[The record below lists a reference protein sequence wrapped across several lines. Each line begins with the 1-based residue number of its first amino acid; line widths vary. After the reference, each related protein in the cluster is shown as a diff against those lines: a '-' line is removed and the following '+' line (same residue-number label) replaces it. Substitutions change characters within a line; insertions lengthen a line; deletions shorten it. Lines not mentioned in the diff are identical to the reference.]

1 MDVGALAGGD
11 DVPRRADSVEGGL
24 EIVPLEMYD
33 SARAKIEANLR
44 WLFAKA
50 YGEGKC
56 ISFLQSPSYKQFLSS
71 ELYCRVCGLLL
82 KGDQASALTSHQ
94 AVIQTLARRGICV
107 READDTPVSYDDL
120 SSTPIKMSSH
130 IPLIDALMMA
140 YTVEM
145 MAVERVVVSVKRFST
160 FCASKELPFD
170 MEDAMLFWIN
180 KVILKTREL
189 SEKELK
195 MKQPLMDSP
204 CHQKSPSKWYWKLVP
219 VRYRREHL
227 SCWPFPH
234 LAVMEDLMKD
244 VCDGAALL
252 AVVHFYCP
260 EYMRLDDICLKEV
273 PSLSD
278 SVYNIHLLREF
289 SNEYLNRCFYLH
301 TEDLL
306 YSPPVLKHNVMV
318 FIAEL
323 FWWFEVVKPDFVK
336 PRDLQEIKDVRAS
349 LQPKSSRPHVPISNA
364 TKRSL
369 LTPSPSADSLATAA
383 TPDGCMRYYL
393 HPEESLSVFRTNRSP
408 SHPLLPLRQ
417 RPQKPTQRE
426 ENSELRNRSNSL
438 SRMDGLML
446 GSQFAWTER
455 KQRPISQMEMDW
467 ERVCGDNISL
477 ARSISKDSLASNVV
491 VITPRH
497 RINGQPLPQTR
508 HYDNQEEEE
517 ELLAVINPEGAS
529 ASRDARPESFFLEP
543 LQPAVLRPNKEKTEV
558 SKWEESGEGRSQ
570 GRRGAYTPTECTLN
584 RTFTPIGS
592 IEQANSRAQSPGSF
606 FLHDDA
612 VCVRDSPLDDAECVR
627 DSPLGGWEDIASD
640 SEFEED
646 DEMEVQEQEISK
658 AVLMHAGRKC
668 MGLGEE
674 EESAKLREDVC
685 LRERY
690 DKEAAS
696 GRASPCPS
704 MLSQASSTSTG
715 TGRLT
720 SFAER
725 RRHRVGFPDGCCSTG
740 SSQTTTPDGSESVQ
754 FPSDASPGT
763 LGGRP
768 GLASELVH
776 LRMQLEEKRRAIEM
790 QKKKME
796 NLSARQRL
804 QLGKAAFLHVVKRGR
819 SDTLPH
825 PLKTVIGCKKKALA
839 KDDSCVE
846 ILKAQGKDAE
856 SKETPVEEDKDN
868 RLSVTGGGGASDDVG
883 GEPDLGECSRSI
895 ELLNEAI
902 GAIQQQMMQLSLQ
915 QDLLMKQTIQ
925 CPQETK
931 PSTVPPLNEHPPE
944 QPETKSRLSV
954 QFTETLSTVTKRP
967 PRLSSSRTPR
977 TKPSDLKLSK
987 DANSRPAAKA
997 STPTPGGR
1005 TPLAESEE
1013 EGGAKE
1019 GGHGSKG
1026 IIRNT
1031 TFRQQDA
1038 ANRRADSL
1046 DSPQNKLPLLEPSPV
1061 DPTQERSESGGS
1073 GKENVPIPSEENRT
1087 KAQLIEVDLSDLAE
1101 PTETSTEPDEEQ
1113 KSGLGFFFK
1122 DDQKA
1127 EDELAKKRAAFLLKQ
1142 QRKAEEAR
1150 IRKQQLEAES
1160 ELKRDEARRKAEEER
1175 VRKEEEKARRELIKQ
1190 EYLRR
1195 KQQELLEEQGVTKP
1209 RPRNRRPRPKSLHRA
1224 ESSCSAPVSLCSA
1237 PSGSSLSLASAATEG
1252 DSVASG
1258 GASSHRMIRKQ
1269 RMSWLRRGLRS
1280 SSNSSVRPK
1289 RHEYVS
1295 SRWRRG
1301 QSSNEMKP
1309 GINHGRSSV
1318 PLRKAEE
1325 ERVRKEEEKA
1335 RRELIKQEYLSRKQ
1349 QELLEEQ
1356 GVTKPRPRNRRPRP
1370 KSLHRAESSC
1380 SAQHHSSSLQRLV
1393 FVLLPPDRL
1402 SHWPLLLLKVTVWR
1416 QEGPVHT
1423 GEWEQTISH
1432 CCLAGKVNEAQKN
1445 AILEEIERCESNHL
1459 IILFRD
1465 GGCQFRALYVY
1476 SPETEEIVK
1485 LKGTGPRAISR
1496 KMIDR
1501 LYKYSS
1507 DRKQF
1512 TVIPAKSVS
1521 VSVDALTIHGH
1532 LWQAKRPSTSKRK

>member
-1 MDVGALAGGD
+1 MVTHQCCLILGHWMDVGALAGGD
-11 DVPRRADSVEGGL
+11 GVLRRADSVEGGL

-50 YGEGKC
+50 YGEEHIPADLRDPFYRDQYCVEHIKPPVL
-56 ISFLQSPSYKQFLSS
+56 SLLLSS
-71 ELYCRVCGLLL
+71 ELYCRVCVLLL
-82 KGDQASALTSHQ
+82 KGDQASALSSHQ
-94 AVIQTLARRGICV
+94 DVIHTLARRGMCV
-107 READDTPVSYDDL
+107 READDTPVSCDDL

-140 YTVEM
+140 YTLEM
-145 MAVERVVVSVKRFST
+145 MATERVVSSVKRFSS

-170 MEDAMLFWIN
+170 VEDTMLFWIN

-195 MKQPLMDSP
+195 IKQPLLDSP
-204 CHQKSPSKWYWKLVP
+204 CHQKPDLMNALAHCMLEPVEFSRV

-227 SCWPFPH
+227 SGRPFPH
-234 LAVMEDLMKD
+234 LAVMEDLVKD
-244 VCDGAALL
+244 VCDGKALL
-252 AVVHFYCP
+252 ALIHFYCP

-306 YSPPVLKHNVMV
+306 YGPPVLKHNVMV

-349 LQPKSSRPHVPISNA
+349 FQPKSPCLHVHISSA
-364 TKRSL
+364 TKRSF
-369 LTPSPSADSLATAA
+369 LTPSPSADSLATAV

-393 HPEESLSVFRTNRSP
+393 HPEETLSVTNRSPSHSP

-417 RPQKPTQRE
+417 RPQKPTQVE

-438 SRMDGLML
+438 SRKDGLML
-446 GSQFAWTER
+446 GPQFAWTER

-467 ERVCGDNISL
+467 ERVCGDNINL
-477 ARSISKDSLASNVV
+477 ARSISKDSLASNVIS
-491 VITPRH
+491 ITPRH

-508 HYDNQEEEE
+508 HYDSQEEEE
-517 ELLAVINPEGAS
+517 ELLAVINTEDDT
-529 ASRDARPESFFLEP
+529 RTESFFLEP
-543 LQPAVLRPNKEKTEV
+543 LQPAALRPNKEKTGI

-570 GRRGAYTPTECTLN
+570 GCQGTYTPTECPLN
-584 RTFTPIGS
+584 HTFTPIGS
-592 IEQANSRAQSPGSF
+592 IEQASSRAQSPGSF
-606 FLHDDA
+606 L
-612 VCVRDSPLDDAECVR
+612 LQDDAECVL
-627 DSPLGGWEDIASD
+627 DSPLRGWEDITSD

-646 DEMEVQEQEISK
+646 DEIEVQELSK
-658 AVLMHAGRKC
+658 VVLMQAGRKC
-668 MGLGEE
+668 MGLREE
-674 EESAKLREDVC
+674 KESVKLREDVC
-685 LRERY
+685 LSERD
-690 DKEAAS
+690 DKEGAS

-715 TGRLT
+715 TGRMT

-725 RRHRVGFPDGCCSTG
+725 RRHKVGFPDGCYSTG
-740 SSQTTTPDGSESVQ
+740 SSLATTPDKSESVQ
-754 FPSDASPGT
+754 FPLDVTPGT
-763 LGGRP
+763 PGGRP

-776 LRMQLEEKRRAIEM
+776 LRMQLEEKRRSIEM

-796 NLSARQRL
+796 NHSARKRL
-804 QLGKAAFLHVVKRGR
+804 QLGKAAFLHVVKKGR

-825 PLKTVIGCKKKALA
+825 PLKTVIGFKEKTLA

-846 ILKAQGKDAE
+846 ILKSQGKNTD
-856 SKETPVEEDKDN
+856 SKETLVEEDKDN
-868 RLSVTGGGGASDDVG
+868 RLSITGGGGASDDVG
-883 GEPDLGECSRSI
+883 GEPDLSECSHSI

-915 QDLLMKQTIQ
+915 QNLLIKQATQ
-925 CPQETK
+925 SPQETK
-931 PSTVPPLNEHPPE
+931 PSTVPPLNEHLPE
-944 QPETKSRLSV
+944 QPETKSRLNV
-954 QFTETLSTVTKRP
+954 QFTETLSTATKRS
-967 PRLSSSRTPR
+967 PRLSSSHTARK
-977 TKPSDLKLSK
+977 KPIDLKLSK
-987 DANSRPAAKA
+987 DANIRPAAKA
-997 STPTPGGR
+997 STLTPGGR
-1005 TPLAESEE
+1005 TPRAENEDE
-1013 EGGAKE
+1013 DGAKA
-1019 GGHGSKG
+1019 GGRGSKG
-1026 IIRNT
+1026 IIRKT
-1031 TFRQQDA
+1031 PFRLQDA
-1038 ANRRADSL
+1038 ENRHVDSL
-1046 DSPQNKLPLLEPSPV
+1046 NSPQNGLPLLEPSPV
-1061 DPTQERSESGGS
+1061 DQTREWSDTSGS
-1073 GKENVPIPSEENRT
+1073 GKENVPNLSEENRT

-1101 PTETSTEPDEEQ
+1101 PAETSTEPDREQ
-1113 KSGLGFFFK
+1113 KNGLGFFFK

-1175 VRKEEEKARRELIKQ
+1175 VRKEEEKTRRELIKQ

-1195 KQQELLEEQGVTKP
+1195 KQQELLEEQGATKP

-1224 ESSCSAPVSLCSA
+1224 EYSCSAPVSLCSA
-1237 PSGSSLSLASAATEG
+1237 PSGSSLSLASAATDG

-1258 GASSHRMIRKQ
+1258 GDSSHR
-1269 RMSWLRRGLRS
+1269 GE
-1280 SSNSSVRPK
+1280 SVESFP
-1289 RHEYVS
+1289 
-1295 SRWRRG
+1295 
-1301 QSSNEMKP
+1301 
-1309 GINHGRSSV
+1309 I
-1318 PLRKAEE
+1318 
-1325 ERVRKEEEKA
+1325 
-1335 RRELIKQEYLSRKQ
+1335 LSRNASRNMERDWDNGSTASSIASVAEYNGPRLFK
-1349 QELLEEQ
+1349 EPSAKSN
-1356 GVTKPRPRNRRPRP
+1356 KPIIQN
-1370 KSLHRAESSC
+1370 AI
-1380 SAQHHSSSLQRLV
+1380 A
-1393 FVLLPPDRL
+1393 
-1402 SHWPLLLLKVTVWR
+1402 
-1416 QEGPVHT
+1416 
-1423 GEWEQTISH
+1423 H

-1465 GGCQFRALYVY
+1465 GGCQFRALYIY

-1532 LWQAKRPSTSKRK
+1532 LWQAKRPSTSKRT

>member
-11 DVPRRADSVEGGL
+11 GGPRRADSVEGGL

-50 YGEGKC
+50 YGEEHIPTDLRDPFYTDQYCVEHIKPPVL
-56 ISFLQSPSYKQFLSS
+56 SLLLSS

-82 KGDQASALTSHQ
+82 KGEQASALTSHQ
-94 AVIQTLARRGICV
+94 AVIQTLARRGIYV
-107 READDTPVSYDDL
+107 REPDDTPVSHDDL

-145 MAVERVVVSVKRFST
+145 MAVERVVASVKRFSS

-204 CHQKSPSKWYWKLVP
+204 CHQKPDLMNALAHCMLEPVEFSRV

-227 SCWPFPH
+227 SSRSFPH
-234 LAVMEDLMKD
+234 LSVMEDLMKD

-273 PSLSD
+273 TSLSD

-306 YSPPVLKHNVMV
+306 YGPPVLKHNVMV

-336 PRDLQEIKDVRAS
+336 PRDLQEIKD
-349 LQPKSSRPHVPISNA
+349 
-364 TKRSL
+364 
-369 LTPSPSADSLATAA
+369 ADSLATAA
-383 TPDGCMRYYL
+383 NPDGCMRYYL
-393 HPEESLSVFRTNRSP
+393 HPEESLSVNRSP
-408 SHPLLPLRQ
+408 PPSHSLLPLRR
-417 RPQKPTQRE
+417 RPQKTSQGE
-426 ENSELRNRSNSL
+426 ESSELRNRSNSL

-446 GSQFAWTER
+446 GSQLAWTER
-455 KQRPISQMEMDW
+455 RQRPISQMETDW
-467 ERVCGDNISL
+467 ERICGDNISL
-477 ARSISKDSLASNVV
+477 ARSISKDSLASNVIS
-491 VITPRH
+491 ITPRH
-497 RINGQPLPQTR
+497 RINGQPLPQTCN
-508 HYDNQEEEE
+508 HDNQEEEE
-517 ELLAVINPEGAS
+517 ELLAVISPEGAA
-529 ASRDARPESFFLEP
+529 ASRNSFFLEP
-543 LQPAVLRPNKEKTEV
+543 LQPAVLRPNKEKMGI
-558 SKWEESGEGRSQ
+558 SKREESGEGRGQ
-570 GRRGAYTPTECTLN
+570 GRRGAHTPTECILN
-584 RTFTPIGS
+584 RTFTPINS
-592 IEQANSRAQSPGSF
+592 LEQEDSRAQSPGSF

-612 VCVRDSPLDDAECVR
+612 ECVR
-627 DSPLGGWEDIASD
+627 DSPLGAWEDIVSD

-646 DEMEVQEQEISK
+646 EDVDVPEHELSK
-658 AVLMHAGRKC
+658 ALLMQAGRKC
-668 MGLGEE
+668 MGFGEE
-674 EESAKLREDVC
+674 EESVKLREDVC
-685 LRERY
+685 VHERD
-690 DKEAAS
+690 DKEGTS

-704 MLSQASSTSTG
+704 VLSQASSTSTG
-715 TGRLT
+715 RMT

-725 RRHRVGFPDGCCSTG
+725 RRHRVGFPDGCPSTG
-740 SSQTTTPDGSESVQ
+740 SSQTTTPDGSESMH
-754 FPSDASPGT
+754 FPSDKSPGT
-763 LGGRP
+763 PGGRP

-776 LRMQLEEKRRAIEM
+776 LRMQLEEKRRAIES
-790 QKKKME
+790 QKRKME
-796 NLSARQRL
+796 NLSARQRQ
-804 QLGKAAFLHVVKRGR
+804 QLGKAAFLHVVKKGR

-825 PLKTVIGCKKKALA
+825 PLKTGIMFEKPLA
-839 KDDSCVE
+839 KDDACVE
-846 ILKAQGKDAE
+846 VLKARGKGPE
-856 SKETPVEEDKDN
+856 HKETSVTPLEDKDN
-868 RLSVTGGGGASDDVG
+868 RLSVMGGDGASDDMG
-883 GEPDLGECSRSI
+883 GELDLSECSRSI

-902 GAIQQQMMQLSLQ
+902 GAIQQQMMQMSLQ

-925 CPQETK
+925 SPQEQPQTK
-931 PSTVPPLNEHPPE
+931 PSAVPTLNEQPPE
-944 QPETKSRLSV
+944 QHETKSRFSV
-954 QFTETLSTVTKRP
+954 HFTESFSNATKRP

-977 TKPSDLKLSK
+977 AKPSDFKLSK
-987 DANSRPAAKA
+987 DTNSRPALKA

-1005 TPLAESEE
+1005 TPRAENEE
-1013 EGGAKE
+1013 EGGVKD
-1019 GGHGSKG
+1019 GGHGLKG

-1031 TFRQQDA
+1031 TFKLKESA
-1038 ANRRADSL
+1038 YRRSDIL
-1046 DSPQNKLPLLEPSPV
+1046 DSPQIELPSAEPPPDDS
-1061 DPTQERSESGGS
+1061 TQERSKSSASGE
-1073 GKENVPIPSEENRT
+1073 ENVPVPSEENRT
-1087 KAQLIEVDLSDLAE
+1087 KQLIEVDLSELAE
-1101 PTETSTEPDEEQ
+1101 PSEGGTEPDGEQ

-1150 IRKQQLEAES
+1150 IRKQQLEVES
-1160 ELKRDEARRKAEEER
+1160 ELKRDEARRKAEEDR
-1175 VRKEEEKARRELIKQ
+1175 VRKEEEKSRRELIKQ

-1195 KQQELLEEQGVTKP
+1195 KQEELLEEQGVTKP
-1209 RPRNRRPRPKSLHRA
+1209 RPRSRRPRPKSLHRA

-1258 GASSHRMIRKQ
+1258 GASSHR
-1269 RMSWLRRGLRS
+1269 GE
-1280 SSNSSVRPK
+1280 SVESFP
-1289 RHEYVS
+1289 
-1295 SRWRRG
+1295 
-1301 QSSNEMKP
+1301 
-1309 GINHGRSSV
+1309 I
-1318 PLRKAEE
+1318 
-1325 ERVRKEEEKA
+1325 
-1335 RRELIKQEYLSRKQ
+1335 LSRNASRNMERDWENGSTASSITSVAEYNGPRLFK
-1349 QELLEEQ
+1349 EPSAKSN
-1356 GVTKPRPRNRRPRP
+1356 KPIIQN
-1370 KSLHRAESSC
+1370 AI
-1380 SAQHHSSSLQRLV
+1380 A
-1393 FVLLPPDRL
+1393 
-1402 SHWPLLLLKVTVWR
+1402 
-1416 QEGPVHT
+1416 
-1423 GEWEQTISH
+1423 H

-1512 TVIPAKSVS
+1512 NVIPAKSVS

-1532 LWQAKRPSTSKRK
+1532 LWQVKRPSTSKKK

>member
-11 DVPRRADSVEGGL
+11 GVPRRADSVEGGL

-50 YGEGKC
+50 YGEEHIPTDLRDPFYTDQYCVEHIKPPVL
-56 ISFLQSPSYKQFLSS
+56 SLLLSS

-107 READDTPVSYDDL
+107 READDAPVSHEDL

-140 YTVEM
+140 YMVEM
-145 MAVERVVVSVKRFST
+145 MAIDRVVASVKRFST

-180 KVILKTREL
+180 KVILKTRDL

-204 CHQKSPSKWYWKLVP
+204 CHQK

-227 SCWPFPH
+227 SGRPFPH

-252 AVVHFYCP
+252 AVIHFYCP

-306 YSPPVLKHNVMV
+306 YGPPVLKHNLMV

-364 TKRSL
+364 TKRSF

-393 HPEESLSVFRTNRSP
+393 HPEEPLSVANRSP
-408 SHPLLPLRQ
+408 SHSPSNPLLPLRQ
-417 RPQKPTQRE
+417 RQQKPTQGE

-446 GSQFAWTER
+446 GAQFAWTER

-467 ERVCGDNISL
+467 ERICGDNISL
-477 ARSISKDSLASNVV
+477 ARSISKDSLASNVIS
-491 VITPRH
+491 ITPRH

-517 ELLAVINPEGAS
+517 ELLAVINPEGAA

-543 LQPAVLRPNKEKTEV
+543 LQPAVLRPNKEKTGV

-570 GRRGAYTPTECTLN
+570 GCRGAYTPTECTLN

-592 IEQANSRAQSPGSF
+592 VEQASSRAQSPGSF
-606 FLHDDA
+606 FLH
-612 VCVRDSPLDDAECVR
+612 DDAECVR
-627 DSPLGGWEDIASD
+627 DSPLGGWEDIVSD
-640 SEFEED
+640 SEFDEED
-646 DEMEVQEQEISK
+646 EIEVQEQELSK
-658 AVLMHAGRKC
+658 VGRKC
-668 MGLGEE
+668 LGFGDE
-674 EESAKLREDVC
+674 EESAKLREDFC
-685 LRERY
+685 LRERE
-690 DKEAAS
+690 DKEGAS

-715 TGRLT
+715 TGRMT

-725 RRHRVGFPDGCCSTG
+725 RRHKIGFPDGCYSTG

-754 FPSDASPGT
+754 FPPDSSPGT
-763 LGGRP
+763 PGARP

-796 NLSARQRL
+796 NLSARQRQ
-804 QLGKAAFLHVVKRGR
+804 QLGKAAFLHVVKKGR

-825 PLKTVIGCKKKALA
+825 PLKTVIAFKEKPLA

-846 ILKAQGKDAE
+846 ILKAQGKDTVC
-856 SKETPVEEDKDN
+856 KETPVEEDKDN
-868 RLSVTGGGGASDDVG
+868 RGGASDEVG

-895 ELLNEAI
+895 DLLNEAI

-925 CPQETK
+925 SPQETK
-931 PSTVPPLNEHPPE
+931 PSTVPPSNE

-954 QFTETLSTVTKRP
+954 QFTETLSTATKRP

-977 TKPSDLKLSK
+977 TKPSELKLSK
-987 DANSRPAAKA
+987 DTNSRPAVKA
-997 STPTPGGR
+997 TTPTPGGR
-1005 TPLAESEE
+1005 TPRAESEE
-1013 EGGAKE
+1013 EGGANE
-1019 GGHGSKG
+1019 GGRGLKG

-1031 TFRQQDA
+1031 TFKLQDS
-1038 ANRRADSL
+1038 ANRRSDSL
-1046 DSPQNKLPLLEPSPV
+1046 ESPQSELPTVEPSSPV
-1061 DPTQERSESGGS
+1061 DPSRERSESAGS
-1073 GKENVPIPSEENRT
+1073 GKENVPVLVLSEENRA

-1101 PTETSTEPDEEQ
+1101 PTETSTEPDGEQ

-1150 IRKQQLEAES
+1150 IRKQHLEAES

-1258 GASSHRMIRKQ
+1258 GASSHR
-1269 RMSWLRRGLRS
+1269 GE
-1280 SSNSSVRPK
+1280 SVESFP
-1289 RHEYVS
+1289 
-1295 SRWRRG
+1295 
-1301 QSSNEMKP
+1301 
-1309 GINHGRSSV
+1309 I
-1318 PLRKAEE
+1318 
-1325 ERVRKEEEKA
+1325 
-1335 RRELIKQEYLSRKQ
+1335 LSRNASRNMERDWDNGSTASSITSVAEYNGPRLFK
-1349 QELLEEQ
+1349 EPSAKSN
-1356 GVTKPRPRNRRPRP
+1356 KPIIQN
-1370 KSLHRAESSC
+1370 AI
-1380 SAQHHSSSLQRLV
+1380 A
-1393 FVLLPPDRL
+1393 
-1402 SHWPLLLLKVTVWR
+1402 
-1416 QEGPVHT
+1416 
-1423 GEWEQTISH
+1423 H

-1465 GGCQFRALYVY
+1465 GGCQFRALYIY

-1521 VSVDALTIHGH
+1521 VSVDALTIHNH

>member
-1 MDVGALAGGD
+1 MDVGALAAGD
-11 DVPRRADSVEGGL
+11 GVPRRADSVEGGL
-24 EIVPLEMYD
+24 EVAPLEMYD

-44 WLFAKA
+44 WLFSKA
-50 YGEGKC
+50 YGEEHIPADLRDPFYTDQYCVEHIKPPVLC
-56 ISFLQSPSYKQFLSS
+56 LLLSS

-82 KGDQASALTSHQ
+82 KGDQASALGSHQ

-107 READDTPVSYDDL
+107 READDTPVSHDDL

-140 YTVEM
+140 YTLEM
-145 MAVERVVVSVKRFST
+145 MAIERVVASVKRFST

-170 MEDAMLFWIN
+170 TEDAMLFWIN

-227 SCWPFPH
+227 SGRPFPH

-252 AVVHFYCP
+252 AVIHFYCP

-306 YSPPVLKHNVMV
+306 YGPPVLKHNVMV

-364 TKRSL
+364 TKRSF

-383 TPDGCMRYYL
+383 TPEGCVRYYL
-393 HPEESLSVFRTNRSP
+393 HPEESSSVTNRSPSHSP

-417 RPQKPTQRE
+417 RQQKPTQGE
-426 ENSELRNRSNSL
+426 EHSELRNRSNSL

-477 ARSISKDSLASNVV
+477 ARSISKDSLASNVIS
-491 VITPRH
+491 ITPRH

-529 ASRDARPESFFLEP
+529 ASRDSKAEGFFLEP
-543 LQPAVLRPNKEKTEV
+543 LQPAVLRPNKEKTGV

-592 IEQANSRAQSPGSF
+592 TERASSRAQSPGSF
-606 FLHDDA
+606 FLHED
-612 VCVRDSPLDDAECVR
+612 VECVR
-627 DSPLGGWEDIASD
+627 DSPLGGWEDIVSD

-646 DEMEVQEQEISK
+646 EEIEVQEQELSK

-668 MGLGEE
+668 TGEE

-685 LRERY
+685 LRERD
-690 DKEAAS
+690 DKEGAS

-715 TGRLT
+715 TGRMT

-725 RRHRVGFPDGCCSTG
+725 RRHRVGFPDGCYSTG

-754 FPSDASPGT
+754 FPVDASPGT
-763 LGGRP
+763 PSGRP

-804 QLGKAAFLHVVKRGR
+804 QLGKAAFLHVVKKGR

-825 PLKTVIGCKKKALA
+825 PLKTGVAFKEKPLA

-846 ILKAQGKDAE
+846 VLKAQGKDSE
-856 SKETPVEEDKDN
+856 CKETPVEEDKDN
-868 RLSVTGGGGASDDVG
+868 RLSATGGGGASDDVG
-883 GEPDLGECSRSI
+883 GEPDLSECSRSI

-902 GAIQQQMMQLSLQ
+902 GAIQQQMMQLSVQ
-915 QDLLMKQTIQ
+915 QDLLMKQTVQ
-925 CPQETK
+925 SPPETK
-931 PSTVPPLNEHPPE
+931 PSTVPPLNELPPE
-944 QPETKSRLSV
+944 QPEVKSRLSV
-954 QFTETLSTVTKRP
+954 QFTETLSTATKRP

-987 DANSRPAAKA
+987 DTNGRPATKA

-1005 TPLAESEE
+1005 TPRAESEE
-1013 EGGAKE
+1013 EGGAKD
-1019 GGHGSKG
+1019 GGRGLKG

-1031 TFRQQDA
+1031 TFRLQDA

-1046 DSPQNKLPLLEPSPV
+1046 ESPQSELPPVEPSPV
-1061 DPTQERSESGGS
+1061 DLTRERSESSGS

-1101 PTETSTEPDEEQ
+1101 PAETSTETDGEQ

-1150 IRKQQLEAES
+1150 VRKQQLEAES

-1195 KQQELLEEQGVTKP
+1195 KQQELLEEQGVAKP

-1258 GASSHRMIRKQ
+1258 GASSHREE
-1269 RMSWLRRGLRS
+1269 
-1280 SSNSSVRPK
+1280 SVESFP
-1289 RHEYVS
+1289 V
-1295 SRWRRG
+1295 
-1301 QSSNEMKP
+1301 
-1309 GINHGRSSV
+1309 
-1318 PLRKAEE
+1318 
-1325 ERVRKEEEKA
+1325 
-1335 RRELIKQEYLSRKQ
+1335 LSRNASRNM
-1349 QELLEEQ
+1349 ERDWDNGSTASSITSVAEYN
-1356 GVTKPRPRNRRPRP
+1356 GPRLFKEPSA
-1370 KSLHRAESSC
+1370 KSNKAIIQN
-1380 SAQHHSSSLQRLV
+1380 A
-1393 FVLLPPDRL
+1393 
-1402 SHWPLLLLKVTVWR
+1402 
-1416 QEGPVHT
+1416 
-1423 GEWEQTISH
+1423 IAH

-1445 AILEEIERCESNHL
+1445 AVLEEIERCESNHL

-1521 VSVDALTIHGH
+1521 VSVDALTIHSY

>member
-11 DVPRRADSVEGGL
+11 CGPRRADSAEGGL

-50 YGEGKC
+50 YGEEHIPTDLRDPFYTDQYCVEHIKPPVL
-56 ISFLQSPSYKQFLSS
+56 SLLLSS

-82 KGDQASALTSHQ
+82 KGEQASALTSHQ
-94 AVIQTLARRGICV
+94 AVIQTLARRGIYV
-107 READDTPVSYDDL
+107 REPDDTPVSHDDL

-145 MAVERVVVSVKRFST
+145 MAVERVVASVKRFST

-195 MKQPLMDSP
+195 LKQPLIDSP
-204 CHQKSPSKWYWKLVP
+204 CHQK

-227 SCWPFPH
+227 SGRPFPH

-289 SNEYLNRCFYLH
+289 SNEYLNRCFYMH

-306 YSPPVLKHNVMV
+306 YGPPVLKHNVMV

-336 PRDLQEIKDVRAS
+336 PRDLQEIKDVRAP
-349 LQPKSSRPHVPISNA
+349 LHPKSSRPHVPISNA
-364 TKRSL
+364 TKRSF

-383 TPDGCMRYYL
+383 NPDGCMRYYL
-393 HPEESLSVFRTNRSP
+393 HPEESLSVTNRSPSP
-408 SHPLLPLRQ
+408 SHPLLPLRHRQ
-417 RPQKPTQRE
+417 QKPSQAE
-426 ENSELRNRSNSL
+426 ESSELRNRSNSL

-446 GSQFAWTER
+446 GSQLAWTER
-455 KQRPISQMEMDW
+455 KQRPISQMETDW
-467 ERVCGDNISL
+467 ERICGDNISL
-477 ARSISKDSLASNVV
+477 ARSISKDSLASNVIS
-491 VITPRH
+491 ITPRH

-508 HYDNQEEEE
+508 PYDNQEEEE
-517 ELLAVINPEGAS
+517 ELLAVINPEGAA
-529 ASRDARPESFFLEP
+529 ASRESFFLEP
-543 LQPAVLRPNKEKTEV
+543 LQPAVLRPNKEKMGI
-558 SKWEESGEGRSQ
+558 SKREESGEGRGQ
-570 GRRGAYTPTECTLN
+570 GRRGTYTPTECILN
-584 RTFTPIGS
+584 RTFTPINS
-592 IEQANSRAQSPGSF
+592 IDQESSRSQSPGSF

-612 VCVRDSPLDDAECVR
+612 ECVR
-627 DSPLGGWEDIASD
+627 DSPLGAWEDIVSD

-646 DEMEVQEQEISK
+646 DEVEVQEQELSK
-658 AVLMHAGRKC
+658 ALLIQAGRKC
-668 MGLGEE
+668 TGLGEE
-674 EESAKLREDVC
+674 EESVKLREDFCVQE
-685 LRERY
+685 RE
-690 DKEAAS
+690 DKEGTS

-704 MLSQASSTSTG
+704 VLSQASSTSTG
-715 TGRLT
+715 RMT

-725 RRHRVGFPDGCCSTG
+725 RRHRVGFPDGCPSTA
-740 SSQTTTPDGSESVQ
+740 SSQTTTPDGSESLH
-754 FPSDASPGT
+754 FPSDKSPGT
-763 LGGRP
+763 PGGRP

-790 QKKKME
+790 QKRKME
-796 NLSARQRL
+796 NLSARQRQ
-804 QLGKAAFLHVVKRGR
+804 QLGKAAFLHVVKKGR

-825 PLKTVIGCKKKALA
+825 PLKTEIVFKEKPVA
-839 KDDSCVE
+839 KDDACVE
-846 ILKAQGKDAE
+846 VLKARGKDSE
-856 SKETPVEEDKDN
+856 HKETSVTALEEDKDN
-868 RLSVTGGGGASDDVG
+868 RLSVAGGGVASDDVG
-883 GEPDLGECSRSI
+883 GEPDLSECSRSI
-895 ELLNEAI
+895 ELLNDAI
-902 GAIQQQMMQLSLQ
+902 SAIQQQMMQLSLQ
-915 QDLLMKQTIQ
+915 QDLLMKQTVQ
-925 CPQETK
+925 SPQEQPQIK
-931 PSTVPPLNEHPPE
+931 PSTVPALNEHPPE

-954 QFTETLSTVTKRP
+954 QFTETLSTATKRP

-977 TKPSDLKLSK
+977 AKPSDLKLSK
-987 DANSRPAAKA
+987 DTNSRPAAKGN
-997 STPTPGGR
+997 TPTPGGR
-1005 TPLAESEE
+1005 TPRAENEE
-1013 EGGAKE
+1013 EGVVKE
-1019 GGHGSKG
+1019 GGRGLKG

-1031 TFRQQDA
+1031 TFKLHES
-1038 ANRRADSL
+1038 ANRHADSL
-1046 DSPQNKLPLLEPSPV
+1046 DSPQTELPSVEPSPD
-1061 DPTQERSESGGS
+1061 DPTQEQSESGGS
-1073 GKENVPIPSEENRT
+1073 GKENVTVPSEENRT
-1087 KAQLIEVDLSDLAE
+1087 KAQLIEVDLSELADPSE
-1101 PTETSTEPDEEQ
+1101 GSTEPDGEQ

-1150 IRKQQLEAES
+1150 IRKQQLEVES
-1160 ELKRDEARRKAEEER
+1160 ELKRDEARRKAEEDR

-1190 EYLRR
+1190 EYLRK

-1224 ESSCSAPVSLCSA
+1224 ESSCSARKKLHFLCACISDFNLCICTFDFELVVSLFLSPAVSLCSA

-1258 GASSHRMIRKQ
+1258 GASSHR
-1269 RMSWLRRGLRS
+1269 GE
-1280 SSNSSVRPK
+1280 SVESFP
-1289 RHEYVS
+1289 
-1295 SRWRRG
+1295 
-1301 QSSNEMKP
+1301 
-1309 GINHGRSSV
+1309 I
-1318 PLRKAEE
+1318 
-1325 ERVRKEEEKA
+1325 
-1335 RRELIKQEYLSRKQ
+1335 LSRNASRNMERDWDNGSTASSITSVAEYNGPRLFK
-1349 QELLEEQ
+1349 EPSAKSN
-1356 GVTKPRPRNRRPRP
+1356 KPIIQN
-1370 KSLHRAESSC
+1370 AI
-1380 SAQHHSSSLQRLV
+1380 A
-1393 FVLLPPDRL
+1393 
-1402 SHWPLLLLKVTVWR
+1402 
-1416 QEGPVHT
+1416 
-1423 GEWEQTISH
+1423 H
-1432 CCLAGKVNEAQKN
+1432 CCLAGKVNESQKN

-1465 GGCQFRALYVY
+1465 GGCQFRALYIY

-1485 LKGTGPRAISR
+1485 LKGTGPRSISR

-1521 VSVDALTIHGH
+1521 VSVDALTIHSH

>member
-1 MDVGALAGGD
+1 MNCAFAGGD
-11 DVPRRADSVEGGL
+11 GIPRRADLVEGGL

-56 ISFLQSPSYKQFLSS
+56 ISAIPLLQKSFILMGDSVTALSV
-71 ELYCRVCGLLL
+71 LGCVWNGLLL
-82 KGDQASALTSHQ
+82 VL
-94 AVIQTLARRGICV
+94 
-107 READDTPVSYDDL
+107 L
-120 SSTPIKMSSH
+120 SLCFCHSH

-145 MAVERVVVSVKRFST
+145 MAVERVVASVKRFST

-189 SEKELK
+189 SDKELK

-204 CHQKSPSKWYWKLVP
+204 CHQK

-227 SCWPFPH
+227 TGHLFPH
-234 LAVMEDLMKD
+234 LAVMEDLMKG

-252 AVVHFYCP
+252 AVIHFYCP

-306 YSPPVLKHNVMV
+306 YGPPVLKHNVMV

-336 PRDLQEIKDVRAS
+336 PRDLQEIKDAS
-349 LQPKSSRPHVPISNA
+349 LQPKSSRPHVPISNS
-364 TKRSL
+364 TKRSF
-369 LTPSPSADSLATAA
+369 LTPSPSADSLATAT

-393 HPEESLSVFRTNRSP
+393 HPEESLSVSP

-417 RPQKPTQRE
+417 RQQKPAQGE

-438 SRMDGLML
+438 SRMDGLMF
-446 GSQFAWTER
+446 GSQFAWMER
-455 KQRPISQMEMDW
+455 KQRLGPISQMEMDW

-477 ARSISKDSLASNVV
+477 ARSISKDSLASNVIS
-491 VITPRH
+491 ITPRH
-497 RINGQPLPQTR
+497 RINGQPFPQTH
-508 HYDNQEEEE
+508 HYENQEEEE

-543 LQPAVLRPNKEKTEV
+543 LQPAVLRPNKERTGI

-584 RTFTPIGS
+584 QTFTPVGS
-592 IEQANSRAQSPGSF
+592 IEQASSRAQSPGC
-606 FLHDDA
+606 FLLQED
-612 VCVRDSPLDDAECVR
+612 VECVR

-646 DEMEVQEQEISK
+646 DEIEVQEQELSK

-668 MGLGEE
+668 VGLGEE

-685 LRERY
+685 LHERD
-690 DKEAAS
+690 DKEDTS

-704 MLSQASSTSTG
+704 LLSQASSTSTG
-715 TGRLT
+715 RMT

-725 RRHRVGFPDGCCSTG
+725 RRNRIGFPDGCYSTG

-754 FPSDASPGT
+754 FPSDVSPGT
-763 LGGRP
+763 PSGRP
-768 GLASELVH
+768 GLTSELIH
-776 LRMQLEEKRRAIEM
+776 LRMQLEEKRRVIEM

-804 QLGKAAFLHVVKRGR
+804 QLGKAAFLHVVKKGR

-825 PLKTVIGCKKKALA
+825 PLKTGIGFKEKPLA

-846 ILKAQGKDAE
+846 VLKAQEKE
-856 SKETPVEEDKDN
+856 TECKETPVEKDKDN
-868 RLSVTGGGGASDDVG
+868 RLSVTGGGGALGSAS

-915 QDLLMKQTIQ
+915 QDLLMKQTTQ
-925 CPQETK
+925 SPQETK
-931 PSTVPPLNEHPPE
+931 PSIVPPLTEHPPE
-944 QPETKSRLSV
+944 QTETKSHLSV
-954 QFTETLSTVTKRP
+954 QFTETLSTATKRP

-977 TKPSDLKLSK
+977 MKPSDLKLSK
-987 DANSRPAAKA
+987 DANSRPVEKP

-1005 TPLAESEE
+1005 TPRAENEE

-1019 GGHGSKG
+1019 GGCGSKG

-1031 TFRQQDA
+1031 TFRLQDSA
-1038 ANRRADSL
+1038 VQRADSL
-1046 DSPQNKLPLLEPSPV
+1046 DSPQTDLPTVEQSPV
-1061 DPTQERSESGGS
+1061 DPTRERSESSGS
-1073 GKENVPIPSEENRT
+1073 GKENGPGLSEENRI

-1101 PTETSTEPDEEQ
+1101 PSETSTEPDGEQ

-1150 IRKQQLEAES
+1150 IRKQQLEVES

-1195 KQQELLEEQGVTKP
+1195 KQEELLEEQGVTKP

-1258 GASSHRMIRKQ
+1258 GASSHR
-1269 RMSWLRRGLRS
+1269 GE
-1280 SSNSSVRPK
+1280 SVESFP
-1289 RHEYVS
+1289 
-1295 SRWRRG
+1295 
-1301 QSSNEMKP
+1301 
-1309 GINHGRSSV
+1309 I
-1318 PLRKAEE
+1318 
-1325 ERVRKEEEKA
+1325 
-1335 RRELIKQEYLSRKQ
+1335 LSRNASRNMERDWDNGSTASSITSVAEYNGPRLFK
-1349 QELLEEQ
+1349 EPSAKSN
-1356 GVTKPRPRNRRPRP
+1356 KPIIQN
-1370 KSLHRAESSC
+1370 AI
-1380 SAQHHSSSLQRLV
+1380 A
-1393 FVLLPPDRL
+1393 
-1402 SHWPLLLLKVTVWR
+1402 
-1416 QEGPVHT
+1416 
-1423 GEWEQTISH
+1423 H

-1465 GGCQFRALYVY
+1465 GGCQFRALYIY

>member
-1 MDVGALAGGD
+1 MSLVLAADRMDVGALAGGD
-11 DVPRRADSVEGGL
+11 GGPRRADSVEGGL

-50 YGEGKC
+50 YGEEHIPTDLRDPFYTDQYCVEHIKPPVL
-56 ISFLQSPSYKQFLSS
+56 SLLLSS

-82 KGDQASALTSHQ
+82 KGEQASALTSHQ
-94 AVIQTLARRGICV
+94 AVIQTLARRGIYV
-107 READDTPVSYDDL
+107 REPDDTPVSHDDL
-120 SSTPIKMSSH
+120 SSTPMKMSSH

-145 MAVERVVVSVKRFST
+145 MAVERVVASVKRFSS

-204 CHQKSPSKWYWKLVP
+204 CHQK

-227 SCWPFPH
+227 SGRAFPH
-234 LAVMEDLMKD
+234 LEVIEDLMKD

-252 AVVHFYCP
+252 AVIHFYCP

-306 YSPPVLKHNVMV
+306 YGPPVLKHNLMV

-336 PRDLQEIKDVRAS
+336 PRDLQEVKDVRAS
-349 LQPKSSRPHVPISNA
+349 LQPKSSRPHLPISNA
-364 TKRSL
+364 TKRSF

-383 TPDGCMRYYL
+383 NPDGCMRYYL
-393 HPEESLSVFRTNRSP
+393 HPEESLSVRNRSPSP

-417 RPQKPTQRE
+417 RKQKSSQGE
-426 ENSELRNRSNSL
+426 ESSELRNRSNSL

-446 GSQFAWTER
+446 GSQLAWTER
-455 KQRPISQMEMDW
+455 RPRPISQMETDW
-467 ERVCGDNISL
+467 ERICGDNISL
-477 ARSISKDSLASNVV
+477 ARSISKDSLASNVIS
-491 VITPRH
+491 ITPRH
-497 RINGQPLPQTR
+497 RINGQPLPQAR
-508 HYDNQEEEE
+508 HFDNQEEEE
-517 ELLAVINPEGAS
+517 ELLAVINPEGAA
-529 ASRDARPESFFLEP
+529 ASREGFYLEP
-543 LQPAVLRPNKEKTEV
+543 LQPAVLRPNKEKTGI
-558 SKWEESGEGRSQ
+558 SKREESGEGRGQ
-570 GRRGAYTPTECTLN
+570 GRRGTYTPTECMLN
-584 RTFTPIGS
+584 RTFTPINS
-592 IEQANSRAQSPGSF
+592 IEQESSRAQSPGSF
-606 FLHDDA
+606 FLHDD
-612 VCVRDSPLDDAECVR
+612 VECVR
-627 DSPLGGWEDIASD
+627 DSPLGAWEDIASD
-640 SEFEED
+640 SEFDED
-646 DEMEVQEQEISK
+646 DEVDVQEQELSK
-658 AVLMHAGRKC
+658 ELLIQAGRKC
-668 MGLGEE
+668 AGFVED
-674 EESAKLREDVC
+674 EESVKLREDVC
-685 LRERY
+685 VHERD
-690 DKEAAS
+690 DKEGAS

-715 TGRLT
+715 RMT

-725 RRHRVGFPDGCCSTG
+725 RRHRVGFPDGCPSTG
-740 SSQTTTPDGSESVQ
+740 SSQTTTPDGSESVH
-754 FPSDASPGT
+754 FPSDKSPGT
-763 LGGRP
+763 PGGRP

-790 QKKKME
+790 QKRKME
-796 NLSARQRL
+796 NLSARQRQ
-804 QLGKAAFLHVVKRGR
+804 QLGKAAFLHVVKKGR

-825 PLKTVIGCKKKALA
+825 PLKTEIVFKGKPIA
-839 KDDSCVE
+839 KDDAFVE
-846 ILKAQGKDAE
+846 VLKARGKDSE
-856 SKETPVEEDKDN
+856 HKETAVTPLEEDKDN

-883 GEPDLGECSRSI
+883 GEPDLSECSRSI
-895 ELLNEAI
+895 ELLNDAI

-915 QDLLMKQTIQ
+915 QDLLMKQTVQ
-925 CPQETK
+925 SPQEQSQTK
-931 PSTVPPLNEHPPE
+931 PSTVPTLNEQPPE
-944 QPETKSRLSV
+944 QHETKSRLSV
-954 QFTETLSTVTKRP
+954 QFTETLSTATKRP

-977 TKPSDLKLSK
+977 AKPSDLKLSK
-987 DANSRPAAKA
+987 DANSRPAAKV
-997 STPTPGGR
+997 STPMPGGR
-1005 TPLAESEE
+1005 TPRAETEE
-1013 EGGAKE
+1013 EGGVKDS
-1019 GGHGSKG
+1019 GRGLKG

-1031 TFRQQDA
+1031 TFRLPET
-1038 ANRRADSL
+1038 ANRPNDNV
-1046 DSPQNKLPLLEPSPV
+1046 DSPQAELPSVEPSSEDPIRERRESDGSEKEYVPV
-1061 DPTQERSESGGS
+1061 
-1073 GKENVPIPSEENRT
+1073 PSEENKM
-1087 KAQLIEVDLSDLAE
+1087 KAQLIEVDLSELADPSE
-1101 PTETSTEPDEEQ
+1101 GSTEPDGEQ

-1150 IRKQQLEAES
+1150 IRKQQLEVES
-1160 ELKRDEARRKAEEER
+1160 ELKRDEARRKAEEDR

-1195 KQQELLEEQGVTKP
+1195 KQEELLEEQGVTKP
-1209 RPRNRRPRPKSLHRA
+1209 RPRNRRTRPKSLHRA

-1258 GASSHRMIRKQ
+1258 GASSHR
-1269 RMSWLRRGLRS
+1269 GE
-1280 SSNSSVRPK
+1280 SVESFP
-1289 RHEYVS
+1289 
-1295 SRWRRG
+1295 
-1301 QSSNEMKP
+1301 
-1309 GINHGRSSV
+1309 I
-1318 PLRKAEE
+1318 
-1325 ERVRKEEEKA
+1325 
-1335 RRELIKQEYLSRKQ
+1335 LSRNASRNMERDWDNGSTASSITSVAEYNGPRLFK
-1349 QELLEEQ
+1349 EPSAKSN
-1356 GVTKPRPRNRRPRP
+1356 KPIIQN
-1370 KSLHRAESSC
+1370 AI
-1380 SAQHHSSSLQRLV
+1380 A
-1393 FVLLPPDRL
+1393 
-1402 SHWPLLLLKVTVWR
+1402 
-1416 QEGPVHT
+1416 
-1423 GEWEQTISH
+1423 H

-1485 LKGTGPRAISR
+1485 LKGTGPRSISR

>member
-1 MDVGALAGGD
+1 MFSLTLDRVCVCVCVCVFRMDVGALAGGD
-11 DVPRRADSVEGGL
+11 GVLRRADSVEGGL

-44 WLFAKA
+44 WVFAKA
-50 YGEGKC
+50 YGEEHIPVDLRDPFYTDQYCVEHIKPPVL
-56 ISFLQSPSYKQFLSS
+56 SLLLSS

-82 KGDQASALTSHQ
+82 KGDQASAVTSHQ
-94 AVIQTLARRGICV
+94 AVIQTLARCGMCV
-107 READDTPVSYDDL
+107 READDTPVSCDDL

-145 MAVERVVVSVKRFST
+145 MAIERVVASVKRFST

-170 MEDAMLFWIN
+170 VEDTMLFWIN

-204 CHQKSPSKWYWKLVP
+204 CHQK

-227 SCWPFPH
+227 SGRPMPH

-252 AVVHFYCP
+252 AVIHFYCP

-306 YSPPVLKHNVMV
+306 YGPPVLKHNVMV

-336 PRDLQEIKDVRAS
+336 PRDLQEIKDAS

-364 TKRSL
+364 TKRSF

-383 TPDGCMRYYL
+383 TPDACMRYYL
-393 HPEESLSVFRTNRSP
+393 HPEESLSVPSHSP

-417 RPQKPTQRE
+417 RPQKPTQGE

-438 SRMDGLML
+438 SRMDGVML

-455 KQRPISQMEMDW
+455 KQRLGSGQMPISQMEMDW

-477 ARSISKDSLASNVV
+477 ARSISKDSLASNVIS
-491 VITPRH
+491 ITPRH

-517 ELLAVINPEGAS
+517 ELLAVINPEGVS
-529 ASRDARPESFFLEP
+529 ASRDTRPESFFLEP
-543 LQPAVLRPNKEKTEV
+543 LQPAVLRPNKEKTGV

-570 GRRGAYTPTECTLN
+570 GRRGAYTPTECTFN
-584 RTFTPIGS
+584 RTFTPISS
-592 IEQANSRAQSPGSF
+592 IEQASSRAQSPGSF
-606 FLHDDA
+606 FLHDDG
-612 VCVRDSPLDDAECVR
+612 ECMR
-627 DSPLGGWEDIASD
+627 DSPLG
-640 SEFEED
+640 
-646 DEMEVQEQEISK
+646 EQELSK
-658 AVLMHAGRKC
+658 AVLMHAERKC

-685 LRERY
+685 LRERD
-690 DKEAAS
+690 DKEGTS

-715 TGRLT
+715 TGRMT

-725 RRHRVGFPDGCCSTG
+725 RKHRVGFLDGCYSTE
-740 SSQTTTPDGSESVQ
+740 SSQATTPDGSESVQ

-763 LGGRP
+763 PGGRP

-796 NLSARQRL
+796 NLSARKRL
-804 QLGKAAFLHVVKRGR
+804 QLGKAAFLHVVKKGR

-825 PLKTVIGCKKKALA
+825 PLKTVIGFKEKTLA

-846 ILKAQGKDAE
+846 ILKAQGKEAE
-856 SKETPVEEDKDN
+856 SKETLVVEDKDN
-868 RLSVTGGGGASDDVG
+868 RWSVTGEGGASDDVG
-883 GEPDLGECSRSI
+883 GEPDLSECSHSI

-915 QDLLMKQTIQ
+915 QDLLMKQTTQ
-925 CPQETK
+925 SPQESK
-931 PSTVPPLNEHPPE
+931 PSTVLPLNEQPPE

-954 QFTETLSTVTKRP
+954 QFTETLSTANKRP

-1005 TPLAESEE
+1005 TPRAENEG

-1019 GGHGSKG
+1019 GGRGSKG

-1031 TFRQQDA
+1031 PFRLQDA
-1038 ANRRADSL
+1038 ANRCADSL
-1046 DSPQNKLPLLEPSPV
+1046 DSPQNELPLLEPSPV
-1061 DPTQERSESGGS
+1061 DQTRERSESGGS
-1073 GKENVPIPSEENRT
+1073 GKENVPVLSEENKT

-1101 PTETSTEPDEEQ
+1101 PAETSTEPDGEQ

-1175 VRKEEEKARRELIKQ
+1175 VRKEEEKTRRELIKQ

-1195 KQQELLEEQGVTKP
+1195 KQQELLEEQGVSKP
-1209 RPRNRRPRPKSLHRA
+1209 RPRNRRPCPKSLHRA
-1224 ESSCSAPVSLCSA
+1224 ESSCSASVSLCSA

-1258 GASSHRMIRKQ
+1258 GASSHR
-1269 RMSWLRRGLRS
+1269 GE
-1280 SSNSSVRPK
+1280 SVESFP
-1289 RHEYVS
+1289 
-1295 SRWRRG
+1295 
-1301 QSSNEMKP
+1301 
-1309 GINHGRSSV
+1309 I
-1318 PLRKAEE
+1318 
-1325 ERVRKEEEKA
+1325 
-1335 RRELIKQEYLSRKQ
+1335 LSRNASRNMERDWDNGSTASSITSVAEYNGPRLFK
-1349 QELLEEQ
+1349 EPSAKSN
-1356 GVTKPRPRNRRPRP
+1356 KPIIQN
-1370 KSLHRAESSC
+1370 AI
-1380 SAQHHSSSLQRLV
+1380 A
-1393 FVLLPPDRL
+1393 
-1402 SHWPLLLLKVTVWR
+1402 
-1416 QEGPVHT
+1416 
-1423 GEWEQTISH
+1423 H

-1532 LWQAKRPSTSKRK
+1532 LWQAKRPSTTKRK

>member
-1 MDVGALAGGD
+1 MLACVGMDVGAFAGGD
-11 DVPRRADSVEGGL
+11 GIPRRADLVEGGL

-50 YGEGKC
+50 YGEEHIPTDLRDPFYTDQYCVEHIKPLVL
-56 ISFLQSPSYKQFLSS
+56 SLLLSS

-82 KGDQASALTSHQ
+82 KGDQASALSSHQ

-107 READDTPVSYDDL
+107 READDTPVSHDDL
-120 SSTPIKMSSH
+120 SSIPVKMSSH

-145 MAVERVVVSVKRFST
+145 MAVERVVASVKRFST

-189 SEKELK
+189 SDKELK

-204 CHQKSPSKWYWKLVP
+204 CHQK

-227 SCWPFPH
+227 TGHLFPH
-234 LAVMEDLMKD
+234 LAVMEDLMKG

-252 AVVHFYCP
+252 AVIHFYCP

-306 YSPPVLKHNVMV
+306 YGPPVLKHNVMV

-349 LQPKSSRPHVPISNA
+349 LQPKSSRPHVPISNS
-364 TKRSL
+364 TKRSF
-369 LTPSPSADSLATAA
+369 LTPSPSADSLATAT

-393 HPEESLSVFRTNRSP
+393 HPEESLSVTNRSP

-417 RPQKPTQRE
+417 RQQKPAQGE

-438 SRMDGLML
+438 SRMDGLMF
-446 GSQFAWTER
+446 GSQFAWMER

-477 ARSISKDSLASNVV
+477 ARSISKDSLASNVIS
-491 VITPRH
+491 ITPRH
-497 RINGQPLPQTR
+497 RINGQPFPQTH
-508 HYDNQEEEE
+508 HYENQEEEE

-543 LQPAVLRPNKEKTEV
+543 LQPAVLRPNKERTGI

-584 RTFTPIGS
+584 QTFTPVGS
-592 IEQANSRAQSPGSF
+592 IEQASSRAQSPGC
-606 FLHDDA
+606 FLLQDD
-612 VCVRDSPLDDAECVR
+612 VECVR

-646 DEMEVQEQEISK
+646 DEIEVPEQELSK

-668 MGLGEE
+668 VGLGEE

-685 LRERY
+685 LHERD
-690 DKEAAS
+690 DKEDTS

-704 MLSQASSTSTG
+704 LLSQASSTSTG
-715 TGRLT
+715 RMT

-725 RRHRVGFPDGCCSTG
+725 RRNRIGFADGCYSTG

-754 FPSDASPGT
+754 FPSDVSPGT
-763 LGGRP
+763 PSGRP
-768 GLASELVH
+768 GLTSELIH
-776 LRMQLEEKRRAIEM
+776 LRMQLEEKRRVIEM

-804 QLGKAAFLHVVKRGR
+804 QLGKAAFLHVVKKGR

-825 PLKTVIGCKKKALA
+825 PLKTGIGFKEKLLA

-846 ILKAQGKDAE
+846 VLKAQEKDTE
-856 SKETPVEEDKDN
+856 CKETPVEKDKDN
-868 RLSVTGGGGASDDVG
+868 RLSVTGGGGALGSAS

-915 QDLLMKQTIQ
+915 QDLLMKQTTQ
-925 CPQETK
+925 SPQETK
-931 PSTVPPLNEHPPE
+931 PSIVPPLTEHPPE
-944 QPETKSRLSV
+944 QTETKSHLSV
-954 QFTETLSTVTKRP
+954 QFTETLSTATKRP

-977 TKPSDLKLSK
+977 MKPSDLKLSK
-987 DANSRPAAKA
+987 DANSRPVEKP

-1005 TPLAESEE
+1005 TPRAENEE

-1019 GGHGSKG
+1019 GGCGSKG

-1031 TFRQQDA
+1031 TFRLQDSA
-1038 ANRRADSL
+1038 VQRADSL
-1046 DSPQNKLPLLEPSPV
+1046 DSPQTELPTEEQSPV
-1061 DPTQERSESGGS
+1061 DPTREQSESSGS
-1073 GKENVPIPSEENRT
+1073 GKENGPGLSEENRI

-1101 PTETSTEPDEEQ
+1101 PSETSTEPDGEQ

-1150 IRKQQLEAES
+1150 IRKQQLEVES

-1195 KQQELLEEQGVTKP
+1195 KQEELLEEQGVTKP

-1224 ESSCSAPVSLCSA
+1224 ESSCSARKKALLLKRHISDLTYILHLILTSHFLSPAVSLCSA

-1258 GASSHRMIRKQ
+1258 GASSHR
-1269 RMSWLRRGLRS
+1269 GE
-1280 SSNSSVRPK
+1280 SVESFP
-1289 RHEYVS
+1289 
-1295 SRWRRG
+1295 
-1301 QSSNEMKP
+1301 
-1309 GINHGRSSV
+1309 I
-1318 PLRKAEE
+1318 
-1325 ERVRKEEEKA
+1325 
-1335 RRELIKQEYLSRKQ
+1335 LSRNASRNMERDWDNGSTASSITSVAEYNGPRLFK
-1349 QELLEEQ
+1349 EPSAKSN
-1356 GVTKPRPRNRRPRP
+1356 KPIIQN
-1370 KSLHRAESSC
+1370 AI
-1380 SAQHHSSSLQRLV
+1380 A
-1393 FVLLPPDRL
+1393 
-1402 SHWPLLLLKVTVWR
+1402 
-1416 QEGPVHT
+1416 
-1423 GEWEQTISH
+1423 H

-1465 GGCQFRALYVY
+1465 GGCQFRALYIY

>member
-11 DVPRRADSVEGGL
+11 GVPRRADSVEGGL

-50 YGEGKC
+50 YGEEHIPADLRDPFYTDQYCVEHIKPPVL
-56 ISFLQSPSYKQFLSS
+56 SLLLSS

-82 KGDQASALTSHQ
+82 KGDHASALSSHQ

-107 READDTPVSYDDL
+107 READDTPVSHDDL

-145 MAVERVVVSVKRFST
+145 MAIERVVASVKRFST

-204 CHQKSPSKWYWKLVP
+204 CHQK

-227 SCWPFPH
+227 SGRPFPH

-244 VCDGAALL
+244 VCDGASLL
-252 AVVHFYCP
+252 AVIHFYCP

-306 YSPPVLKHNVMV
+306 YGPPVLKHNMMV

-364 TKRSL
+364 TKRSF
-369 LTPSPSADSLATAA
+369 LTPSPSADSLATAV

-393 HPEESLSVFRTNRSP
+393 NPEESLSVTNRSPSLSP

-417 RPQKPTQRE
+417 RQQTPTQGE
-426 ENSELRNRSNSL
+426 ENAELRNRSNSL

-477 ARSISKDSLASNVV
+477 ARSISKDSLASNVIS
-491 VITPRH
+491 ITPRH

-508 HYDNQEEEE
+508 HYDNQEEED

-529 ASRDARPESFFLEP
+529 ASRDTRPESFFLEP
-543 LQPAVLRPNKEKTEV
+543 LQPAVLRPNKEKTGI

-592 IEQANSRAQSPGSF
+592 IEQASSRSQSPGCF
-606 FLHDDA
+606 FLH
-612 VCVRDSPLDDAECVR
+612 DDAECVR

-646 DEMEVQEQEISK
+646 DEIEVQEQELSK

-685 LRERY
+685 LRERD
-690 DKEAAS
+690 DKEGAS

-704 MLSQASSTSTG
+704 VLSQASSTSTG
-715 TGRLT
+715 TGRMT

-725 RRHRVGFPDGCCSTG
+725 RRHRVGFPDGCYSTG

-763 LGGRP
+763 SGGRP
-768 GLASELVH
+768 GLTSELVH

-790 QKKKME
+790 HKKKME

-804 QLGKAAFLHVVKRGR
+804 QLGKAAFLHVVKKGR

-825 PLKTVIGCKKKALA
+825 PLKTEIAFKEKPLA

-846 ILKAQGKDAE
+846 VLKAQGKDVE
-856 SKETPVEEDKDN
+856 CKETPVEEDKDN
-868 RLSVTGGGGASDDVG
+868 RLSATGGGGASDDVG
-883 GEPDLGECSRSI
+883 GEPDLGECNRSI

-925 CPQETK
+925 SPQETK
-931 PSTVPPLNEHPPE
+931 PITVPPLNEHPPE
-944 QPETKSRLSV
+944 QPETNSRLSV
-954 QFTETLSTVTKRP
+954 QFTETLSTATKRP

-987 DANSRPAAKA
+987 DVNSRPAAKA

-1005 TPLAESEE
+1005 TPRAENEE
-1013 EGGAKE
+1013 EGRAKE
-1019 GGHGSKG
+1019 DGCGLKG

-1031 TFRQQDA
+1031 TFKLQDA

-1046 DSPQNKLPLLEPSPV
+1046 DSPQTELPLVEPSPV
-1061 DPTQERSESGGS
+1061 DPTRERSESSGS
-1073 GKENVPIPSEENRT
+1073 GKENVPVPSEENRM

-1101 PTETSTEPDEEQ
+1101 PSETSTDPDGEQ

-1175 VRKEEEKARRELIKQ
+1175 VRKEEEKSRRELIKQ

-1209 RPRNRRPRPKSLHRA
+1209 RPRNRRARPKSLHRA

-1258 GASSHRMIRKQ
+1258 GASSHR
-1269 RMSWLRRGLRS
+1269 GE
-1280 SSNSSVRPK
+1280 SVESFP
-1289 RHEYVS
+1289 V
-1295 SRWRRG
+1295 
-1301 QSSNEMKP
+1301 
-1309 GINHGRSSV
+1309 
-1318 PLRKAEE
+1318 
-1325 ERVRKEEEKA
+1325 
-1335 RRELIKQEYLSRKQ
+1335 LSRNASRNMERDWDNGSTASSITSVAEYNGPRLFK
-1349 QELLEEQ
+1349 EPSAKSN
-1356 GVTKPRPRNRRPRP
+1356 KPIIQN
-1370 KSLHRAESSC
+1370 AI
-1380 SAQHHSSSLQRLV
+1380 A
-1393 FVLLPPDRL
+1393 
-1402 SHWPLLLLKVTVWR
+1402 
-1416 QEGPVHT
+1416 
-1423 GEWEQTISH
+1423 H

-1465 GGCQFRALYVY
+1465 GGCQFRALYIY

-1521 VSVDALTIHGH
+1521 VSVDALTIHGY